1 MSGNMAISMAAAAAL
16 CGCATIR
23 VGSVG
28 FKSGDKIAFLG
39 DSITEWGATNR
50 DGSVNP
56 TGYVNLVLDAIR
68 AKGANVEGI
77 YAGVAG
83 NMSVQM
89 LKRLDN
95 DILSRKPDWMFLSCG
110 VNDAPNGYED
120 ERKNPGIPLEVFKKN
135 ITEILDRARA
145 NGIKVIVMTATPVV
159 EEPEHKANTNLV
171 PYNAFLREIAAARSL
186 PLVDQNAAFN
196 QYIDGKQDKA
206 VRELTIDG
214 THMSV
219 IGNKLMAGTI
229 LAALGL

>member
-1 MSGNMAISMAAAAAL
+1 MKGNMAKSMAAAAAL
-16 CGCATIR
+16 CGCAAIP
-23 VGSVG
+23 VGSVE
-28 FKSGDKIAFLG
+28 FRSGDKVAFLG

-56 TGYVNLVLDAIR
+56 TGYVNLVLAAIR

-89 LKRLDN
+89 LQRFDH

-120 ERKNPGIPLEVFKKN
+120 DRKNPGIPLEDFKQN
-135 ITEILDRARA
+135 ITELLDRARA
-145 NGIKVIVMTATPVV
+145 HGFQVIVMTATPVV
-159 EEPEHKANTNLV
+159 EEPEHQANANLV
-171 PYNAFLREIAAARSL
+171 PYNAFLRDIAAARSL
-186 PLVDQNAAFN
+186 PLVDQNAAFHK
-196 QYIDGKQDKA
+196 YIDGKRDKA
-206 VRELTIDG
+206 VRELTVDG
-214 THMSV
+214 THMSE
-219 IGNKLMAGTI
+219 IGNKLMAETI

>member
-1 MSGNMAISMAAAAAL
+1 MSGKSAISMATAAAL
-16 CGCATIR
+16 CGCATVR
-23 VGSVG
+23 VGYLG

-56 TGYVNLVLDAIR
+56 AGYVNLVLEAIR

-89 LKRLDN
+89 LKRFDS
-95 DILSRKPDWMFLSCG
+95 DILSKSPDWLFLSCG

-120 ERKNPGIPLEVFKKN
+120 ERRNPGIPLEVFKDN
-135 ITEILDRARA
+135 VTRICDRATT
-145 NGIKVIVMTATPVV
+145 NGIKVIIMTATPVV
-159 EEPEHKANTNLV
+159 EEPEHKANANLA
-171 PYNAFLREIAAARSL
+171 PYNAILRDIAAARSL

-196 QYIDGKQDKA
+196 KYIDGKRDKS
-206 VRELTIDG
+206 VRELTVDG

-219 IGNKLMAGTI
+219 IGNRLMADTI